1 MAPAALLAWINRH
14 LLGRC
19 AGAIHKGVPSARG
32 GFSVISLISLISI
45 FGGMLVC
52 ACASA
57 AAAQPSGSAEAFRVE
72 QIKPGVFVHLGALE
86 DWGPANGGDVA
97 NLGFVVGS
105 RCVAVIDTGGT
116 PAVGTALRAAVER
129 STALPIC
136 YVILT
141 HAHPDHLLG
150 SVAFVATSRNAPA
163 PAFVASARYS
173 RTLAAREPFY
183 LNALKRDFGMALT
196 PANIVYP
203 SVAVDRTLALD
214 LGDRTLTLQAWPT
227 AHTDN
232 DLTVYDAR
240 TRTLFASDLLF
251 VSHLPA
257 LDGSLRG
264 WLGVMAELRHLD
276 VASVVPGHGPVSAD
290 WPAAMDAQ
298 AAYLN
303 GLLRD
308 TRAAVRAPL
317 TIQQA
322 IERIKVAGPP
332 GWLLT
337 DRFHRRNVTAAY
349 VELEWEDEPPA
360 APAASR
366 AEAGTQRPQR
376 PLRPDTSTLP
386 ARKDGTP

>member
-1 MAPAALLAWINRH
+1 MAPATLLAF
-14 LLGRC
+14 
-19 AGAIHKGVPSARG
+19 AFAF
-32 GFSVISLISLISI
+32 GFG
-45 FGGMLVC
+45 FGFGF
-52 ACASA
+52 ANA
-57 AAAQPSGSAEAFRVE
+57 AAAQPSGATEAFRVE
-72 QIKPGVFVHLGALE
+72 QIKPGVYVHLGALE

-116 PAVGTALRAAVER
+116 PAVGQAWRAAVER

-150 SVAFVATSRNAPA
+150 SVAFVAASRNAPA
-163 PAFVASARYS
+163 PTFVASARYP

-183 LNALKRDFGMALT
+183 RNALKRDFGIALA
-196 PANIVYP
+196 PAGIVYP
-203 SVAVDRTLALD
+203 TLTVDKTLALD
-214 LGDRTLTLQAWPT
+214 LGGRTLTLQAWPT

-232 DLTVYDAR
+232 DLTVYDAL
-240 TRTLFASDLLF
+240 TRTLFTSDLLF

-264 WLGVMAELRHLD
+264 WLGVMAELRRLD
-276 VASVVPGHGPVSAD
+276 VASVVPGHGAVSAD

-303 GLLRD
+303 GLLGD

-332 GWLLT
+332 DWRLT

-360 APAASR
+360 ASSS
-366 AEAGTQRPQR
+366 EAGAQDPQRPQR
-376 PLRPDTSTLP
+376 PKNLDTSTLP
-386 ARKDGTP
+386 ARKDRTP

>member
-1 MAPAALLAWINRH
+1 MSLAAAL
-14 LLGRC
+14 
-19 AGAIHKGVPSARG
+19 ARMARRSPARRA
-32 GFSVISLISLISI
+32 SVIRKVALHGFCGL
-45 FGGMLVC
+45 GGVLVS
-52 ACASA
+52 AFAGA
-57 AAAQPSGSAEAFRVE
+57 AAAQSGGNAEAFRID

-116 PAVGTALRAAVER
+116 PAVGAALRAAVER
-129 STALPIC
+129 STPLPIC

-150 SVAFVATSRNAPA
+150 SAAFVAASRKSTIPA
-163 PAFVASARYS
+163 PVFVASARYP

-183 LNALKRDFGMALT
+183 LNALKRDFGIALT
-196 PANIVYP
+196 TADIVYP
-203 SVAVDRTLALD
+203 TLAVDKTLALD
-214 LGDRTLTLQAWPT
+214 LGDRTLILQAWPT

-264 WLGVMAELRHLD
+264 WLGVMAELRRLD
-276 VASVVPGHGPVSAD
+276 VASVVPGHGAVSAE
-290 WPAAMDAQ
+290 WPAALDAQ
-298 AAYLN
+298 AAYLS

-308 TRAAVRAPL
+308 TRAAVREPL

-322 IERIKVAGPP
+322 IERIKPP
-332 GWLLT
+332 DAPLWLLT

-349 VELEWEDEPPA
+349 VELEWEDEMS
-360 APAASR
+360 ASP
-366 AEAGTQRPQR
+366 AEAGTHDAQ
-376 PLRPDTSTLP
+376 RPDTSTVP
-386 ARKDGTP
+386 ARKDRTP